1 MDVTCFK
8 CGKGIHATRATRAL
22 ALHLRACHTTT
33 GPNEQLVC
41 GQNGCQRTF
50 NLMDSFLSHIRHKH
64 LNQNLHERHRGIEQH
79 SRNGNDPLET
89 ETESGNSSDDDRF
102 DEDESHYL
110 ETFSVANLKKLAFSM
125 IMRLKSSAA
134 VPFSAI
140 ENVMR
145 ASKVMFQDTLGAL
158 KHNMLHVFQT
168 HGVDTTSADVQ
179 ELCTKFS
186 SFENPYLDIET
197 PRQQINYMVDNLM
210 LVTPLEIALGTRVD
224 QVVERVTGEIVPK
237 VVTETFQYIPIL
249 EVLKLVLKPHVQ
261 NLVQNEKLCPPG
273 FMRGYQDGQQYQ
285 QHGIFKT
292 HPHAL
297 RLQLFYDDVEVTNPI
312 GSKAG
317 VHKLGLFYYTI
328 QNLPLTINSSMNS
341 VFLLAV
347 CYTTD
352 IKKYGFQP
360 ILDPFIKEVK
370 QLERDCGVLLQW
382 DGRVCEV
389 HGTLVSFSADTLAA
403 HELLGFLGPSANRL
417 YRLCDATRG
426 MIQILFKEEDFNM
439 REIDS
444 HDDAVD
450 VASLRRNGDP
460 ETGVRTSCP
469 LNTLQNFHCVTNY
482 NLDAMHDMLEGVCPY
497 EVKLLLNQFIFSD
510 QFITLSELNQRIK
523 SYHYSFT
530 DKKNKPS
537 VLAYDRLRNAT
548 DHKLGQKAAQMWCLV
563 RMLPFLIGDRI
574 PQGNVHYDLLLFLL
588 QCMDI
593 YLCSCGL
600 F

>member
-1 MDVTCFK
+1 M
-8 CGKGIHATRATRAL
+8 
-22 ALHLRACHTTT
+22 
-33 GPNEQLVC
+33 N
-41 GQNGCQRTF
+41 
-50 NLMDSFLSHIRHKH
+50 SFLSHIRNKH
-64 LNQNLHERHRGIEQH
+64 LNQKLHADHHGIEQH
-79 SRNGNDPLET
+79 PPDHNDPM
-89 ETESGNSSDDDRF
+89 ETESDNSSDDDPV
-102 DEDESHYL
+102 DEDASNYM

-125 IMRLKSSAA
+125 IMTLKSSAA

-168 HGVDTTSADVQ
+168 HGVDTNSADIQ

-186 SFENPYLDIET
+186 CFENPYLGIET
-197 PRQQINYMVDNLM
+197 PTQQFNYMVYNLM
-210 LVTPLEIALGTRVD
+210 LVPPLEIALGTRIDQIVD
-224 QVVERVTGEIVPK
+224 RVTGQIVPK
-237 VVTETFQYIPIL
+237 VVTETFQYIPIF

-261 NLVQNEKLCPPG
+261 NLIQSEKLSTPG
-273 FMRGYQDGQQYQ
+273 FLKGYQDGQQYQ

-297 RLQLFYDDVEVTNPI
+297 RLQLYYDDVEVTNPI

-328 QNLPLTINSSMNS
+328 QNLPFTINSSMNS

-370 QLERDCGVLLQW
+370 QLESDCDVELHW
-382 DGRVCEV
+382 DGRVSDV

-403 HELLGFLGPSANRL
+403 HELLGFLGPSATRL
-417 YRLCDATRG
+417 CRLCDATREL
-426 MIQILFKEEDFNM
+426 IQIFFKEEDFNM
-439 REIDS
+439 HGIDS

-450 VASLRRNGDP
+450 VASLRRNGDRD
-460 ETGVRTSCP
+460 TGVRTSCP

-497 EVKLLLNQFIFSD
+497 EVKLLLNHFIFSD
-510 QFITLSELNQRIK
+510 KFISLSEVNQQIK
-523 SYHYSFT
+523 SFHYSFT

-537 VLAYDRLRNAT
+537 VLAYDRLQNAA

-593 YLCSCGL
+593 IYASCITSGQTVYLKHLISEHHAHFKRIFPESNMINKHHHMVHYPTCI
-600 F
+600 